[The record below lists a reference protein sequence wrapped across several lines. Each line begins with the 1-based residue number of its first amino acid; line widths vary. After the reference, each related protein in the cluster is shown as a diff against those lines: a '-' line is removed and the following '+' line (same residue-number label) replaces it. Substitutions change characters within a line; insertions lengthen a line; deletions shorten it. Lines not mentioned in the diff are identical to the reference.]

1 MMSMTTTTQSLLR
14 SVPGVGLYY
23 SSLNLLQSEYSALVD
38 RPDNAQQA
46 LYFGFLSRAIVSFIL
61 LPVTVVKVRYES
73 GQYNY
78 TNLHRALTDAFLRNG
93 WVGIAPT
100 ILRDSI
106 FSGFYY
112 MTYTQL
118 KYSGLLF
125 SINDNGHLKHREHFM
140 IGMIS
145 GLFASIVTNPLDVL
159 KTNIQV
165 AGLARET
172 MINVAIRMNRE
183 SGPMRFFDGLAPRTL
198 RRTLI
203 AATTWTFYEYFMQQW
218 IPHDSTKALK

>member
-1 MMSMTTTTQSLLR
+1 MLR

-23 SSLNLLQSEYSALVD
+23 TSLNLLQRKFSKLVD
-38 RPDNAQQA
+38 RPEGAQQA
-46 LYFGFLSRAIVSFIL
+46 LYFGILSRSVVSLSL

-73 GQYNY
+73 GRYNY
-78 TNLHRALTDAFLRNG
+78 PSLHKALSDAFLGNG

-100 ILRDSI
+100 ILRDSL

-118 KYSGLLF
+118 KYHGRLF
-125 SINDNGHLKHREHFM
+125 GSDGHGRLKHGEHFI
-140 IGMIS
+140 IGVIS
-145 GLFASIVTNPLDVL
+145 GLFASIITNPLDVL

-165 AGLARET
+165 AKSKRES
-172 MINVAIRMNRE
+172 MVEVANRLLRE
-183 SGPMRFFDGLAPRTL
+183 SGPIRFFDGLAPRTL

-203 AATTWTFYEYFMQQW
+203 AATTWTVYEFFMQVWLSSRTYQN
-218 IPHDSTKALK
+218 